1 MHSEIIVQSIE
12 KVDVVP
18 SLECPITIIEYAFIV
33 KDMAKIRVSHLSSH
47 YVCSEDVF
55 LHDVKKNI
63 HSCRRNVRRYTW
75 RFAHGAIAIAYA

>member
-1 MHSEIIVQSIE
+1 
-12 KVDVVP
+12 
-18 SLECPITIIEYAFIV
+18 L

-55 LHDVKKNI
+55 LQDVKTNI